1 MSRAE
6 AVKLAREGI
15 DALNDNRHA
24 MPPGWLPDD
33 ARLVCTALL
42 ATVAELERKE
52 RVVESFVDAVER
64 AERANE
70 QRGRGGQHVPF
81 HGDFCNASPSVR
93 VALKRYARD
102 MKDALASDEKEG

>member
-1 MSRAE
+1 MTRAE
-6 AVKLAREGI
+6 AVELARKHVAEW
-15 DALNDNRHA
+15 D
-24 MPPGWLPDD
+24 
-33 ARLVCTALL
+33 RLGVVGNPVFRALL